1 MWSLMHI
8 GLHVKY
14 SLFLSDWNKTWNF
27 STDYRKVPNLMKIRP
42 VEAQYFHTDGGTE
55 RDLTS

>member
-1 MWSLMHI
+1 
-8 GLHVKY
+8 
-14 SLFLSDWNKTWNF
+14 
-27 STDYRKVPNLMKIRP
+27 MKIRP